1 MEGCFYFSLIWSVG
15 ACVDGEGRRK
25 FDAFLRHAMA
35 GTMESTPEYEDF
47 KIKVRK
53 SITDNNT
60 RTCRHH
66 LLTLLIATA

>member
-1 MEGCFYFSLIWSVG
+1 VEGCFYFSLIWSVG

-47 KIKVRK
+47 KIKV
-53 SITDNNT
+53 TFNM
-60 RTCRHH
+60 RHFR
-66 LLTLLIATA
+66 A